1 MSPGTEGEAA
11 VTFGAAV
18 RSVSADLA
26 RERRLP
32 ATYGVEV
39 GRVTPGSPADAAG
52 IAVGDLIVGIGPYTL
67 SGGGDQFRTAV
78 AARRPGDTM
87 HLTLWRDGAEV
98 PVAVSFPV
106 PEPAPAQP
114 EPAE

>member
-1 MSPGTEGEAA
+1 MSPAAGDEPA

-18 RSVSADLA
+18 RSVSPELA
-26 RERRLP
+26 RERALP

-52 IAVGDLIVGIGPYTL
+52 IQVGDLIVGIGPYTL
-67 SGGGDQFRTAV
+67 SGGGEQFRTAV

-87 HLTLWRDGAEV
+87 QLTLWRDGAEV
-98 PVAVSFPV
+98 SVAVSFPV
-106 PEPAPAQP
+106 PEPAEP
-114 EPAE
+114 EPAQ

>member
-1 MSPGTEGEAA
+1 VSTAPGGEPT

-18 RSVSADLA
+18 RSVTPELA
-26 RERRLP
+26 HERGLP

-39 GRVTPGSPADAAG
+39 GRVTPGSPAEAAG
-52 IAVGDLIVGIGPYTL
+52 IRVGDLIVGIGPYTL
-67 SGGGDQFRTAV
+67 SGGADQFRTAV

-87 HLTLWRDGAEV
+87 QLTLWRDGSEV

-106 PEPAPAQP
+106 PEPAQ
-114 EPAE
+114 